1 MLCIKRSHVLD
12 ALILKHKFS
21 INLRIIFTLSL
32 LYLSIDLPILS
43 LIIKIVIKI
52 VICFN
57 V

>member
-12 ALILKHKFS
+12 VLILKHKFS